1 MGNAFSIVSQL
12 KQTNAA
18 GQTTYQS
25 LPNSFTAT
33 QTNAN
38 GPSPGMITAT
48 TGGVNVSLAQLAV
61 PALCRIMNTDTTN
74 YVTIGTY
81 VGSTFTPFL
90 ELQPGESFVLRLSRS
105 ILSGSANLRAV
116 GNTASVNVL
125 VECFDQ

>member
-1 MGNAFSIVSQL
+1 MSNSFSITSQL

-25 LPNSFTAT
+25 LPNSFSAS
-33 QTNAN
+33 QANAN
-38 GPSPGMITAT
+38 GPIPGMITAT
-48 TGGVNVSLAQLAV
+48 TGGVDISLAQLAV

-90 ELQPGESFVLRLSRS
+90 ELLPGESFVLRLSRS
-105 ILSGSANLRAV
+105 ILSGSAHLHAV
-116 GNTASVNVL
+116 GNAGSVNVL

>member
-1 MGNAFSIVSQL
+1 MANSFSIVSQL
-12 KQTNAA
+12 KQTNAN
-18 GQTTYQS
+18 GQTIYQS
-25 LPNSFTAT
+25 LPNSFSAN
-33 QTNAN
+33 QANAN

-48 TGGVNVSLAQLAV
+48 TGGVNVSLAQLTV
-61 PALCRIMNTDTTN
+61 PALCRIMNTDPTN

-116 GNTASVNVL
+116 GNAASVNVL